1 MGPKSL
7 PSGYHISL
15 SISQDLWTDLLAEA
29 LPFQV
34 GEGDWDL
41 VEGGRKL
48 LEAAESQV
56 KGLLAPVEEQLD
68 EAPVIGSPAGKSARA
83 SFRGLLR
90 AGRNFASRRVKNNV
104 KVMGKWRARVSR
116 DGSEFVY
123 SDDAVT
129 LDARAVFEV
138 EGTALLFGE
147 QFEVP
152 FTLSRH
158 LDATASL
165 TQVVFDRNRK
175 QLEGSIEGVS
185 LSLGDS
191 LPLRLLKV
199 LGERVIATQ
208 VDKINPVP
216 LIPGSTLQNMVTPG
230 DGPLK
235 LNAGIDDIYVGISGQ
250 DLTLS
255 VRFEFQGS
263 HVAA

>member
-7 PSGYHISL
+7 PSGYHLSL
-15 SISQDLWTDLLAEA
+15 SISQDLWTDLLGEA

-34 GEGDWDL
+34 GQGDWDMI
-41 VEGGRKL
+41 EGGRKL
-48 LEAAESQV
+48 LEVAETQV
-56 KGLLAPVEEQLD
+56 KGLLAPVEVTLD
-68 EAPVIGSPAGKSARA
+68 SAPVIGGSAGRSVR
-83 SFRGLLR
+83 SGLRGALR
-90 AGRNFASRRVKNNV
+90 AGRNFASRRVKNNL

-116 DGSEFVY
+116 EGSQFTYGEE
-123 SDDAVT
+123 AVT

-138 EGTALLFGE
+138 EGKALLFGE

-158 LDATASL
+158 LDASASL
-165 TQVVFDRNRK
+165 AEVHFDRGRK
-175 QLEGSIEGVS
+175 QLEGNLESVS
-185 LSLGDS
+185 LSLGES

-199 LGERVIATQ
+199 LGERLIATQ
-208 VDKINPVP
+208 VDKLNPLP

-235 LNAGIDDIYVGISGQ
+235 LSAGIDDIYVGISGQ

-255 VRFEFQGS
+255 IRFEFQGS